1 VTRSP
6 GAGTRGGD
14 DRLLVVGASARAL
27 AASAAG
33 SRRVAERFPAGIL
46 ALDHFGDTDLE
57 EAAALCPVRVL
68 SIERHFGL
76 PRTTAALG
84 RAALLLGWT
93 AVAYGGA
100 LENRPGLL
108 RRFAR
113 RGTLLGIGGPAVR
126 AVRDPSILFPALAAA
141 GIAHPEIVTC
151 DRAPEGR
158 GRWLVKPR
166 RSGGGHGVRI
176 AQPGERRRPGD
187 YFQEFLEGP
196 CGSIAALAGGGE
208 AIVLGASE
216 QIVGWSVLGASGY
229 RYAGSIAGPCEALL
243 PPESLETLRRA
254 ATHLAARFGLAG
266 LFGVDY
272 ILRDRVPHV
281 IEINPRWTAS
291 MELIEERTGDK
302 LFDRHLEALEGG
314 PLSGAPAAARSPEP
328 ARIAAPAAPRFLAK
342 GILFADSRVTLSDPT
357 ALQRLG
363 ARDRPRRGEIFAPG
377 QPVCTLMAA
386 GASPDECRA
395 GLAGS
400 AAVARELLKPAP
412 AW

>member
-1 VTRSP
+1 MPRRP
-6 GAGTRGGD
+6 GAGPPGGD

-57 EAAALCPVRVL
+57 VTVSRSPVRVL

-108 RRFAR
+108 RLLAR
-113 RGTLLGIGGPAVR
+113 RGTLLGIGGVAVR

-141 GIAHPEIVTC
+141 GIAHPQVLPG
-151 DRAPEGR
+151 DRIPGGA
-158 GRWLVKPR
+158 GRWLIKPR

-176 AQPGERRRPGD
+176 ANRGERCPPGG

-196 CGSIAALAGGGE
+196 CGSVVALAGRRG
-208 AIVLGASE
+208 AVVLGVSE

-229 RYAGSIAGPCEALL
+229 RYAGSIAGPREAFLT
-243 PPESLETLRRA
+243 PENLEQLRRA
-254 ATHLAARFGLAG
+254 ATHLATRFRLAG
-266 LFGVDY
+266 LFGIDY

-291 MELIEERTGDK
+291 MELIEDLTAVN

-314 PLSGAPAAARSPEP
+314 PLSATQAPAP
-328 ARIAAPAAPRFLAK
+328 APTSAPAGPRFLAK
-342 GILFADSRVTLSDPT
+342 GILYADSRVVLPDPGE
-357 ALQRLG
+357 LVRLKT
-363 ARDRPRRGEIFAPG
+363 RDRPRRGEIFAPG
-377 QPVCTLMAA
+377 QPICTLMAA

-395 GLAGS
+395 GLARRAGI
-400 AAVARELLKPAP
+400 ARGLLKPAP